1 MSLKDVNQ
9 PLVTVLTNTFNRAN
23 LIHRCI
29 ESIQK
34 QTYQNYEHI
43 IIDGNS
49 TDDTER
55 VVKAY
60 NDSHI
65 VYIKLND
72 RGPEKQMRAGSSIA
86 KGKYITFLDDDDE
99 YLPDKLEKQVRYFES
114 LPYEI
119 GLVYCWMTYYDNS
132 NPTIPVRIHK
142 TELKGDVSDICVS
155 APLVCGTPTMMVR
168 KDVFMSVGGTFDD
181 SSGIIGS
188 DWELFARVC
197 QKCHVDYIPE
207 SLIRVYLNHG
217 FSRLST
223 DFYAEKASKTI
234 AFHKHFLAEFKSN
247 FDRHPEYR
255 FLHYYNLCYAYAS
268 LGEKKEAWHYFQL
281 LQSCR
286 PSLKKNLRLLIK
298 ILFNK

>member
-1 MSLKDVNQ
+1 MSTRVVG
-9 PLVTVLTNTFNRAN
+9 PLVSILTNTYNRAD

-34 QTYQNYEHI
+34 QTYKNYEHI
-43 IIDGNS
+43 IVDGNS
-49 TDDTER
+49 TDNTEE

-60 NDSHI
+60 HDPHI
-65 VYIKLND
+65 VYVKLRE

-86 KGKYITFLDDDDE
+86 RGTFITFLDDDDE
-99 YLPDKLEKQVRYFES
+99 YLPDKIEKQVSFMES
-114 LPYEI
+114 RPNNI

-132 NPTIPVRIHK
+132 DPNTPVRFHK
-142 TELKGDVSDICVS
+142 PKYKGDVSDICVS
-155 APLVCGTPTMMVR
+155 APLICGTPTMMVR

-188 DWELFARVC
+188 DWELFARIC
-197 QKCHVDYIPE
+197 QKCNVDYIPE
-207 SLIRVYLNHG
+207 SLIKVYINHG

-223 DFYAEKASKTI
+223 DFYTEKAPKVI
-234 AFHKHFLAEFKSN
+234 AFHNHFLREFKSN

-255 FLHYYNLCYAYAS
+255 LLHYYNLCYAHAS
-268 LGEKKEAWHYFQL
+268 LGEKQQAWHYFKL
-281 LQSCR
+281 LQPCH
-286 PSLKKNLRLLIK
+286 PGLQKCCRLLIK